1 MAGEENDWDLAV
13 GISQPSLQLD
23 ATHPWQTHVEDQT
36 HRVLPL
42 GRVEVVFRRGKRLCQ
57 KACSLHDAPQRLAKG
72 FIIINNGDNT
82 GLTLNV
88 VPLYS
93 SDLPLDKTPD
103 NTETNNLGA
112 SKAILL

>member
-1 MAGEENDWDLAV
+1 MGGDENDWDLAV
-13 GISQPSLQLD
+13 AVAQPSLQLD
-23 ATHPWQTHVEDQT
+23 AAHPWQTHVEDQT
-36 HRVLPL
+36 PRVLPF
-42 GRVEVVFRRGKRLCQ
+42 GGVEIFFVGGKRICQ
-57 KACSLHDAPQRLAKG
+57 KTCGFHDASQRLAKG

-82 GLTLNV
+82 GLALNV

-93 SDLPLDKTPD
+93 FDLPLDKTPD

>member
-1 MAGEENDWDLAV
+1 MGGDENNWDLAV

-23 ATHPWQTHVEDQT
+23 AAHPWQTHVEDQT

-42 GRVEVVFRRGKRLCQ
+42 GGVEVVFRGGKRICQ
-57 KACSLHDAPQRLAKG
+57 KACGSHDAPQRLAKG

-88 VPLYS
+88 VPLRS
-93 SDLPLDKTPD
+93 SDLPD